1 MPYYIIERSF
11 AEQINPPVEG
21 AALINEI
28 NDEEDVRWVFSYL
41 SLDRR
46 KTYCLYEALSVE
58 AVRVAAERAG
68 LPADSIVEVSGRVMP
83 SGTLESVQ

>member
-46 KTYCLYEALSVE
+46 KTYCLYEALLVE
-58 AVRVAAERAG
+58 AVRVAAERVG
-68 LPADSIVEVSGRVMP
+68 LFVDLIVEVSGRVMP